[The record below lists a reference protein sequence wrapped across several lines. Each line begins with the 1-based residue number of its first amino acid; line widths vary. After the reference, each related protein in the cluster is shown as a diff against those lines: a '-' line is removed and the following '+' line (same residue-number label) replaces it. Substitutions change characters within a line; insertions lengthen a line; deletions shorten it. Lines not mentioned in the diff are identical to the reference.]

1 MNPNLQLHGLLLA
14 LYALL
19 DAVKHKGLLTTQE
32 LDDALATAEA
42 NALADPQRASQL
54 SPASLDGMLS
64 PPLSARGKHSFQ
76 GAGDVHHDHTARRR
90 DQTRSLGVFRRQPF
104 VYRLREPDRAV
115 PRLLLVLLLLAVAL

>member
-1 MNPNLQLHGLLLA
+1 MNPANLQLQGLLLA

-42 NALADPQRASQL
+42 NALAGSAEGEPTKPDKSRRDVVPY
-54 SPASLDGMLS
+54 
-64 PPLSARGKHSFQ
+64 PLSARGQHSFQ

-90 DQTRSLGVFRRQPF
+90 DQTRSLGVFRRQALSTGCGKRIVPF
-104 VYRLREPDRAV
+104 RACCWFSYY
-115 PRLLLVLLLLAVAL
+115 